1 MRRSTHTLA
10 SNKVVTEWTL
20 PKMIIKARE
29 EERIKKSQKAE
40 FEKMKLLMQSQM
52 DSKWIIL

>member
-1 MRRSTHTLA
+1 MA

-29 EERIKKSQKAE
+29 EERIKKSQEAE
-40 FEKMKLLMQSQM
+40 YEKMKLLMQTQM
-52 DSKWIIL
+52 DSK